1 MNNTVDSIWLELA
14 LKNPKKILVGS
25 LYRVWQHMG
34 QGANKDSLTLRPSL
48 ADGRCL

>member
-34 QGANKDSLTLRPSL
+34 QGANKESLTPRPSL
-48 ADGRCL
+48 GDGRCL